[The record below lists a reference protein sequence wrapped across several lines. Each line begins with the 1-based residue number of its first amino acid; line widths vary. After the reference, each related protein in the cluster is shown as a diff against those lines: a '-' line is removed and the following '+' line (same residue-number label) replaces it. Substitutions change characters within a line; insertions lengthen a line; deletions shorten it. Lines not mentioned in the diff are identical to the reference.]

1 MKENQNSTRPDLNIK
16 YTTEE
21 EIFDTEDMIKIFDK
35 IYELKYDKS
44 FEDDEKFKEL
54 LDWISDGDL
63 IYKYSR

>member
-1 MKENQNSTRPDLNIK
+1 MKKNQNSTRPELNIK
-16 YTTEE
+16 YTTED

-35 IYELKYDKS
+35 IYELKYDKK
-44 FEDDEKFKEL
+44 FKDNEKFKEL